1 MKAKGFST
9 GLLCFVTLI
18 VFSSR
23 VLPAAEQFPD
33 PGKTITIMAIVA
45 AGGMSDM
52 QIRAI
57 GVQLS
62 KHLGG
67 VRIMVEND
75 PGASG
80 KIAYEKAY
88 KAKPDGY
95 TLLNYNL
102 PAPIITE
109 IVEKNVRYKTADFV
123 PIYAISVLPNVI
135 VVHPDTWKTIDEFVQ
150 EGQKRTLSI
159 GTTGNKTANYLQAVA
174 FADAVKIKANF
185 VPFGG
190 GSESTQ
196 TLAGKHIDA
205 VVTPV
210 LTAFPLVK
218 AGKLRPLMV
227 LSDEPDDTYPG
238 VPISRGSKWDIAA
251 FPLMGTYVAPPNT
264 PADRV
269 KTLEEAFA
277 KSVKEPQFL
286 DWAKKVN
293 FDVAPMDA
301 AKVKAV
307 TANAYKNADKYKS
320 YFDTKESK

>member
-1 MKAKGFST
+1 MMRGK
-9 GLLCFVTLI
+9 LI
-18 VFSSR
+18 VTVIFSAF
-23 VLPAAEQFPD
+23 VLFMFCAGLTFAQPYPD
-33 PGKTITIMAIVA
+33 PSKTITIIAIVA
-45 AGGMSDM
+45 AGGTSDM

-67 VRIMVEND
+67 VRILVEND

-109 IVEKNVRYKTADFV
+109 LVEPGVRYKTADFV
-123 PIYAISVLPNVI
+123 PIYAISTLPNV
-135 VVHPDTWKTIDEFVQ
+135 VVVNSETWKTIDEFVQ
-150 EGQKRTLSI
+150 EGQKRTVSI

-190 GSESTQ
+190 GAESTQ

-227 LSDEPDDTYPG
+227 LTNEPDDTYPG
-238 VPISRGSKWDIAA
+238 VPLSKDSKWEIAT
-251 FPLMGTYVAPPNT
+251 FPLVGTYVAPPNF

-269 KTLEEAFA
+269 KILEDAFA
-277 KSVKEPQFL
+277 KALKEPAFVE
-286 DWAKKVN
+286 WTKKVN
-293 FDVAPMDA
+293 LDITPMNA
-301 AKVKAV
+301 AKVRAV
-307 TANAYKNADKYKS
+307 TNDAYKNADKFKS
-320 YFDTKESK
+320 YFEKQ

>member
-1 MKAKGFST
+1 MRSKRTFIS
-9 GLLCFVTLI
+9 CFV
-18 VFSSR
+18 
-23 VLPAAEQFPD
+23 VLAMVVVGPFAVLAEEYPD
-33 PGKTITIMAIVA
+33 PSKTITIISIAA
-45 AGGMSDM
+45 AGGTSDQ

-57 GVQLS
+57 SIYLA
-62 KHLGG
+62 KHLNG
-67 VRIMVEND
+67 VKFLVEND

-95 TLLNYNL
+95 TLLNFNL

-109 IVEKNVRYKTADFV
+109 LTDKGVRYKTADFV
-123 PIYAISVLPNVI
+123 PIYAISTVPNVL

-174 FADAVKIKANF
+174 FAEATKIKANM

-210 LTAFPLVK
+210 LSAFALVR
-218 AGKLRPLMV
+218 AGKLRPLIVM
-227 LSDEPDDTYPG
+227 SDEPDNTFPG
-238 VPISRGSKWDIAA
+238 VPLSKDSKWEISC
-251 FPLMGTYVAPPNT
+251 FPLMGTYVAPPNS
-264 PADRV
+264 PPDKV
-269 KTLEEAFA
+269 KILEDAFA
-277 KSVKEPQFL
+277 KALKEPAFL
-286 DWAKKVN
+286 DWAKKVSLELT
-293 FDVAPMDA
+293 PMDS
-301 AKVKAV
+301 AKVKAI
-307 TANAYKNADKYKS
+307 TAQAYKNANKYKS
-320 YFDTKESK
+320 YFEKP

>member
-1 MKAKGFST
+1 MKPKRTVAMILFVCALSI
-9 GLLCFVTLI
+9 LCSRI
-18 VFSSR
+18 VS
-23 VLPAAEQFPD
+23 AQQYPD
-33 PGKTITIMAIVA
+33 PGKTITIIAIVA
-45 AGGMSDM
+45 PGGTSDM
-52 QIRAI
+52 QIRSI

-67 VRIMVEND
+67 VKIMVEND

-109 IVEKNVRYKTADFV
+109 IVEKNVRYRTADFV
-123 PIYAISVLPNVI
+123 PIYAISILPNVV
-135 VVHPDTWKTIDEFVQ
+135 VVHPETWKTIDEFVQ

-174 FADAVKIKANF
+174 FAEATKIKANF

-190 GSESTQ
+190 GAESTQ

-227 LSDEPDDTYPG
+227 ITDEPDDTYPG
-238 VPISRGSKWDIAA
+238 VPLSKGSKWEIPS
-251 FPLMGTYVAPPNT
+251 FPLMGTYVAPPNF
-264 PADRV
+264 PPDKV
-269 KTLEEAFA
+269 KILEEAFA
-277 KSVKEPQFL
+277 KALKEPVFIE
-286 DWAKKVN
+286 WTKKVN
-293 FDVAPMDA
+293 LDITPMDA
-301 AKVKAV
+301 AKVRAI
-307 TANAYKNADKYKS
+307 TNNIYKNADKYKT
-320 YFDTKESK
+320 YFEKQ

>member
-1 MKAKGFST
+1 MNAKLIATIFS
-9 GLLCFVTLI
+9 LA
-18 VFSSR
+18 FSLF
-23 VLPAAEQFPD
+23 LPMPYPALAEQYPA
-33 PGKTITIMAIVA
+33 PSKTIRVMSIVA
-45 AGGMSDM
+45 VGGASDM

-57 GVQLS
+57 TVYLS

-67 VRIMVEND
+67 VRFMVEPN

-88 KAKPDGY
+88 KAKADGY

-109 IVEKNVRYKTADFV
+109 LVEPTVRYKTADFV
-123 PIYAISVLPNVI
+123 PIFAISKLPNVL
-135 VVHPDTWKTIDEFVQ
+135 VVNSETWKTIDEFIQ
-150 EGQKRTLSI
+150 EGQKRTVSI

-174 FADAVKIKANF
+174 FADIVKIKANF

-227 LSDEPDDTYPG
+227 FTDDPDDTYPG
-238 VPISRGSKWDIAA
+238 VPLSKDSKWKIPS
-251 FPLMGTYVAPPNT
+251 FPLVGTYVAPPNF
-264 PADRV
+264 PAEKV
-269 KTLEEAFA
+269 KILEEAFA
-277 KSVKEPQFL
+277 KAVKEPGFIE
-286 DWAKKVN
+286 WTKNVN
-293 FDVAPMDA
+293 FVITPMNA
-301 AKVKAV
+301 AKVRAI
-307 TANAYKNADKYKS
+307 TNDAFKNATRYKS
-320 YFDTKESK
+320 YFEK